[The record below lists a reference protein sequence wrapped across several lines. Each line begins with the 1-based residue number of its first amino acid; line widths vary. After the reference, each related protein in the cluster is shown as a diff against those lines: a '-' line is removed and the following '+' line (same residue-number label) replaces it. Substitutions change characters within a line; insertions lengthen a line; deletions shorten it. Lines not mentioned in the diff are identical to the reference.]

1 MTGKVVSEHATIE
14 IMQNGTARSLDLGS
28 DGNDAV
34 KLTNVQV
41 AVTVTFGV
49 AVLQVG
55 YLAFLVISEKFKYIF
70 QLVMYVLR
78 LGAVSSL
85 LSDNLV
91 SGFTCASA
99 FHVASSQLKDLLGL
113 TMGKRRGNFSFVYVS
128 ITCVYLRFKKL

>member
-14 IMQNGTARSLDLGS
+14 IMPNGTARPVDLDL
-28 DGNDAV
+28 DGGDAV
-34 KLTNVQV
+34 KMTNVQV
-41 AVTVTFGV
+41 GVTVTFGV
-49 AVLQVG
+49 AILQVG
-55 YLAFLVISEKFKYIF
+55 HLDFLVISEKFKYIF

-113 TMGKRRGNFSFVYVS
+113 NMGKRRGNFSFVYVS
-128 ITCVYLRFKKL
+128 IT